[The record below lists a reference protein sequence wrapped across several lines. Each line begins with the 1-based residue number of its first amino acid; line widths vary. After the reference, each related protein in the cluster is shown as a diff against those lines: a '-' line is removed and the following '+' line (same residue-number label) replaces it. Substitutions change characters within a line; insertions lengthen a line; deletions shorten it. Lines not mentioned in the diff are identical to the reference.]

1 MTNFIAIS
9 LGSFDWQYKIFA
21 NKLQDNLDSTV
32 ICEVHSQ
39 GFSKRVSTLHVDSK
53 QLRELKLVDGVFG
66 PAAEV
71 FITRLQLTQLSN
83 ELHSALNI
91 EEEYEVPEERFG
103 EDAVRQIIEQSASSG
118 IASVPAREALAELSP
133 YRLDFSK
140 DLRADEFTRVFFNTF
155 HLEGADSTNRTRRD
169 ERLLQMLLLQWRFMI
184 GGGGGIAFSFGN
196 FSMGGGGE
204 INSNGSAQWL
214 QLLQRYE
221 EQLRE
226 EKRLDVGDVHF
237 ELEGDRVVPKS
248 ILATRLTR
256 SSFERGFSFG
266 RVRRIVYSAPFS
278 RTFELQMLDA
288 EPLMQDKCGQLA
300 AYVQKLEREI
310 TSCRYGIKKTQL

>member
-1 MTNFIAIS
+1 M
-9 LGSFDWQYKIFA
+9 
-21 NKLQDNLDSTV
+21 QDNLDATV
-32 ICEVHSQ
+32 ICEIHSQ
-39 GFSKRVSTLHVDSK
+39 GFSKRVNTLHVDSK
-53 QLRELKLVDGVFG
+53 QLRDLKLVDGVFG

-71 FITRLQLTQLSN
+71 IITRLQLTQLSN
-83 ELHSALNI
+83 ALHSALNI
-91 EEEYEVPEERFG
+91 EEEYEMPEERFG
-103 EDAVRQIIEQSASSG
+103 EDAVRQIVEQSATSG

-133 YRLDFSK
+133 YRLDFSN

-155 HLEGADSTNRTRRD
+155 HLQGADSKNRTRSD

-184 GGGGGIAFSFGN
+184 GGGGIAFGN

-214 QLLQRYE
+214 LLLQRYV

-278 RTFELQMLDA
+278 RTFELQTLDA
-288 EPLMQDKCGQLA
+288 APQTQNKCGQLA
-300 AYVQKLEREI
+300 AYVQQLEREL
-310 TSCRYGIKKTQL
+310 TSYRNGIKKTHL